1 MIISVVSL
9 KGGVG
14 KTTTAI
20 FLAACAHADGGKPI
34 VLDADNER
42 SALFWARESKEIG
55 EALPFEVVEANPNG
69 LARQARGLA
78 EDGYTVIVDNP
89 PNQRDILWGSAMV
102 ADRVVVPVAPTHLD
116 INRLRS
122 TLEMLLDVE
131 STRQSLDTRIL
142 FTRWVAREILAR
154 EASELLEH
162 FPVLEARVRNLVV
175 YKKSFGI
182 MPEYLN
188 EYESVW
194 KELR

>member
-1 MIISVVSL
+1 MIISICSL

-14 KTTTAI
+14 KTTTAMY
-20 FLAACAHADGGKPI
+20 LATCAHQDGARPI

-42 SALFWARESKEIG
+42 SAMFWAREAG
-55 EALPFEVVEANPNG
+55 EALRFEVIEANPNG
-69 LARQARGLA
+69 LARQARGMA
-78 EDGYTVIVDNP
+78 EEGYTVIVDNP

-131 STRQSLDTRIL
+131 STRRVMDTRIL
-142 FTRWVAREILAR
+142 FTRWVEREVLAR
-154 EASELLEH
+154 EANELLGS
-162 FPVLEARVRNLVV
+162 FPVLDARVRNLVT
-175 YKKSFGI
+175 YKKSFGT
-182 MPEYLN
+182 MPDYPD
-188 EYESVW
+188 EYEAVW